1 MAKTMGNINIT
12 RVLLGGLLAGLVI
25 CFGEYILG
33 WLILGGQWAEVL
45 AEAGTGELGSGQT
58 ASFAVVGFLYGIAL
72 IWIYAAIRP
81 RFGPGPKTAVVA
93 GLTMWVVAW
102 LLVSAY
108 VIVIGVYPAG
118 LMIAAIVWGLFELPI
133 AAVAGAWLYQESDVA

>member
-1 MAKTMGNINIT
+1 MGNINFT
-12 RVLLGGLLAGLVI
+12 RMLLGGLIAGSVI
-25 CFGEYILG
+25 CFGEFILG

-45 AEAGTGELGSGQT
+45 AEAGTGELGVGQET
-58 ASFAVVGFLYGIAL
+58 SFAVVGLLYGIAL

-108 VIVIGVYPAG
+108 VSVIGVYPVG
-118 LMIAAIVWGLFELPI
+118 LLIAATVWGLFELPI
-133 AAVAGAWLYQESDVA
+133 AAVAGAWLYQESDAA

>member
-1 MAKTMGNINIT
+1 MGNINVT
-12 RVLLGGLLAGLVI
+12 RVLMGGLLAGLVI
-25 CFGEYILG
+25 IFGEYILG

-45 AEAGTGELGSGQT
+45 AEAGAAEFGGGQI
-58 ASFAVVGFLYGIAL
+58 ASLAIVALLYGIAL

-108 VIVIGVYPAG
+108 VSVIGVYPAG
-118 LMIAAIVWGLFELPI
+118 LMIAATVWGLFELPI
-133 AAVAGAWLYQESDVA
+133 AAVAGAWLYQESDAG

>member
-1 MAKTMGNINIT
+1 
-12 RVLLGGLLAGLVI
+12 
-25 CFGEYILG
+25 
-33 WLILGGQWAEVL
+33 L
-45 AEAGTGELGSGQT
+45 AEAGKGELGGGQI
-58 ASFAVVGFLYGIAL
+58 AAFAIVALLYGIAL

-108 VIVIGVYPAG
+108 MIVIGVYPAG
-118 LMIAAIVWGLFELPI
+118 LMIAATVWGLFELLI
-133 AAVAGAWLYQESDVA
+133 AAVAGAWLYQESEAG

>member
-1 MAKTMGNINIT
+1 MGNINIT
-12 RVLLGGLLAGLVI
+12 RVILSGLLAGLVI

-45 AEAGTGELGSGQT
+45 AAAGVEDLGGGQIV
-58 ASFAVVGFLYGIAL
+58 SFAVVALLYGIAL

-81 RFGPGPKTAVVA
+81 RFGPGAKTAIVA
-93 GLTMWVVAW
+93 GLTLWVVAY

-108 VIVIGVYPAG
+108 VSIIGVYPVGLLLAG
-118 LMIAAIVWGLFELPI
+118 TVWALFELPI
-133 AAVAGAWLYQESDVA
+133 AALAGAWFYKEGDAA

>member
-1 MAKTMGNINIT
+1 MGNINIT

-33 WLILGGQWAEVL
+33 WLILGGQWAEVM
-45 AEAGTGELGSGQT
+45 AEVGAGELGGGQI
-58 ASFAVVGFLYGIAL
+58 ASFAVIALLYGIAL

-93 GLTMWVVAW
+93 GLTMWVVAY

-108 VIVIGVYPAG
+108 VSVIGMYPVGLLIAG
-118 LMIAAIVWGLFELPI
+118 TVWGLFELPI
-133 AAVAGAWLYQESDVA
+133 AAIVGAWFYQEPDAA

>member
-1 MAKTMGNINIT
+1 MGNINIT
-12 RVLLGGLLAGLVI
+12 RMLLGGLLAGLVI

-45 AEAGTGELGSGQT
+45 AEAGTEEFGGGQI
-58 ASFAVVGFLYGIAL
+58 ASFAIGALLYGIAL

-81 RFGPGPKTAVVA
+81 RFGPGPKTAIVA
-93 GLTMWVVAW
+93 GLTLWVVAW

-118 LMIAAIVWGLFELPI
+118 LLIAGIVWGLFELPI
-133 AAVAGAWLYQESDVA
+133 AAIAGAWLYQE

>member
-1 MAKTMGNINIT
+1 MGNINVA
-12 RVLLGGLLAGLVI
+12 RMLLGGLLAGLVI
-25 CFGEYILG
+25 SFGEYILG

-45 AEAGTGELGSGQT
+45 AEAGTGKLGGGQT
-58 ASFAVVGFLYGIAL
+58 ASFAVVGLLYGIAL

-108 VIVIGVYPAG
+108 VIVIGMYPTG
-118 LMIAAIVWGLFELPI
+118 LLIAATLWGLFELPV
-133 AAVAGAWLYQESDVA
+133 AAVAGAWLYQENDVA

>member
-1 MAKTMGNINIT
+1 MGNINIT

-25 CFGEYILG
+25 GFGEYILG
-33 WLILGGQWAEVL
+33 WLILGGQWTEVL
-45 AEAGTGELGSGQT
+45 AEAGAGDLGGGHI
-58 ASFAVVGFLYGIAL
+58 ASFVVVALLYGIAL

-93 GLTMWVVAW
+93 GLTMWVVAY

-108 VIVIGVYPAG
+108 VSIIGVYPVGLLIAG
-118 LMIAAIVWGLFELPI
+118 TVWGLFELPI
-133 AAVAGAWLYQESDVA
+133 AAVAGAWFYQEGDAA

>member
-1 MAKTMGNINIT
+1 MGSINIT

-33 WLILGGQWAEVL
+33 WLILGGQWTEVL
-45 AEAGTGELGSGQT
+45 AEAGAGDLGGGQI
-58 ASFAVVGFLYGIAL
+58 ASFAVVALLYGIAL

-81 RFGPGPKTAVVA
+81 RFGPGPKTAVIA
-93 GLTMWVVAW
+93 GLTMWVVAY

-108 VIVIGVYPAG
+108 VGVIGVYPVGLLIAG
-118 LMIAAIVWGLFELPI
+118 TVWGLFELPS
-133 AAVAGAWLYQESDVA
+133 AALAGAWFYQESAAA

>member
-1 MAKTMGNINIT
+1 MGNISIK
-12 RVLLGGLLAGLVI
+12 RMLLGGLVAGLVI
-25 CFGEYILG
+25 CLGEYIVG
-33 WLILGGQWAEVL
+33 WLILGEQWAEVL
-45 AEAGTGELGSGQT
+45 AETGTGELGAVQMT
-58 ASFAVVGFLYGIAL
+58 SFAIIALLYGLAL

-118 LMIAAIVWGLFELPI
+118 LLIAATVWGLFELPI
-133 AAVAGAWLYQESDVA
+133 AAIAGAWLYQESGAA

>member
-1 MAKTMGNINIT
+1 MGNINIT
-12 RVLLGGLLAGLVI
+12 RVILGGLFAGLVI

-45 AEAGTGELGSGQT
+45 AEAGAGELGGAQI
-58 ASFAVVGFLYGIAL
+58 ASFAVIAFLYGIAL

-81 RFGPGPKTAVVA
+81 RFGPGPKAAVVA
-93 GLTMWVVAW
+93 GLTLWVVAY

-108 VIVIGVYPAG
+108 VSVIGVYPVGLVIAG
-118 LMIAAIVWGLFELPI
+118 IVWGLFELPI
-133 AAVAGAWLYQESDVA
+133 AALAGAWFYQESDSA